1 MKYKMLGNVHHINTG
16 KTNIIDIG
24 DLKNYIVNKDKRYLI
39 ENLKISYNNNN
50 KETIL
55 TKDIDK
61 VNDTIFYN
69 VSVVPIPCNE

>member
-1 MKYKMLGNVHHINTG
+1 MLGTIYQINSM
-16 KTNIIDIG
+16 KNNIIDIG
-24 DLKNYIVNKDKRYLI
+24 DLKNYIVKTEKKYLI

-61 VNDTIFYN
+61 VNDNIFYN

>member
-1 MKYKMLGNVHHINTG
+1 MKYSMLGNVHQINTG

-24 DLKNYIVNKDKRYLI
+24 DLKNYIVNKDKKYLI
-39 ENLKISYNNNN
+39 ENLKITYNDNN

-55 TKDIDK
+55 TNDIDK
-61 VNDTIFYN
+61 VNDTIFYT

>member
-1 MKYKMLGNVHHINTG
+1 MKYTMLGNVHQINLQ

>member
-1 MKYKMLGNVHHINTG
+1 MKYTMLGNVHQINTG

-24 DLKNYIVNKDKRYLI
+24 DLKNYIVNKDKKYLI
-39 ENLKISYNNNN
+39 ENLKITYNDNN

-55 TKDIDK
+55 TNDIDK